1 MVSTTLRTLIVSDR
15 ADYRQLL
22 AHHVTLEWRDA
33 LPAEYEPATRG
44 RLPEGFT
51 GIAYDV
57 VLLDHEVQ
65 GGRGLEWLTELV
77 ARPAFPPIVYMVPG
91 GDTTLA
97 ELAEQSG
104 ALAALPRTDY
114 EHADLCGALREALGK
129 RQNVLAHTSRAAME
143 SIPPDRFGSV
153 RIRGHRCV
161 RRLAVGGSSSVFLA
175 EELRTQQLRVLKI
188 FRQVPDVVEGSTT
201 FDRFLREY
209 ELVAHLRHPNIARIY
224 DIGVADDHLFL
235 SMEYFPGGDLRS
247 RMRVR
252 LAPREAL
259 GYVRQMAGALGAL
272 HQIGVLHRDVKPGN
286 LLLREDGTV
295 AFIDFGLA
303 RQLRLESDITGVGT
317 IFGTP
322 HYMSPEQ
329 GHGVPLDERSDLYS
343 LGVVLYEMLTG
354 EKPYVAETPL
364 AVIFKH
370 ANAPIP
376 TLPASMS
383 ALQPLLQSMLAKK
396 PEDRFPSAAAIVS
409 AIDELL
415 ARAAA

>member
-1 MVSTTLRTLIVSDR
+1 
-15 ADYRQLL
+15 
-22 AHHVTLEWRDA
+22 
-33 LPAEYEPATRG
+33 
-44 RLPEGFT
+44 
-51 GIAYDV
+51 
-57 VLLDHEVQ
+57 
-65 GGRGLEWLTELV
+65 
-77 ARPAFPPIVYMVPG
+77 
-91 GDTTLA
+91 
-97 ELAEQSG
+97 
-104 ALAALPRTDY
+104 
-114 EHADLCGALREALGK
+114 
-129 RQNVLAHTSRAAME
+129 
-143 SIPPDRFGSV
+143 
-153 RIRGHRCV
+153 
-161 RRLAVGGSSSVFLA
+161 LAVGVSSRVFVA
-175 EELRTQQLRVLKI
+175 EHQRSDELRVLKI

-247 RMRVR
+247 RMRER

-286 LLLREDGTV
+286 LLLREDGSV

-303 RQLRLESDITGVGT
+303 RQLRLESDITGIGT

-354 EKPYVAETPL
+354 EKPYIAETPL

-376 TLPASMS
+376 TLPTAMS
-383 ALQPLLQSMLAKK
+383 DLQPLLQGLLAKK
-396 PEDRFPSAAAIVS
+396 PEDRLPTAAAIVS
-409 AIDELL
+409 AIDDLL

>member
-1 MVSTTLRTLIVSDR
+1 VSTTLRALIVSDR

-22 AHHVTLEWRDA
+22 AHHVTLEWREA

-57 VLLDHEVQ
+57 VLLDHDVQ
-65 GGRGLEWLTELV
+65 GGRGFEWLAELA
-77 ARPAFPPIVYMVPG
+77 ARPAFPPIVYLAPG
-91 GDTTLA
+91 GDTVLA
-97 ELAEQSG
+97 EKAEQSG
-104 ALAALPRTDY
+104 ALVVLPRTDF
-114 EHADLCGALREALGK
+114 EHADLCGALREALAK

-143 SIPPDRFGSV
+143 VIPPDRFGSV

-175 EELRTQQLRVLKI
+175 EEQRSGELRVLKI

-201 FDRFLREY
+201 FDRFLREFA
-209 ELVAHLRHPNIARIY
+209 LVAHLRHPNIARIH
-224 DIGVADDHLFL
+224 DIGVADDHLYL

-247 RMRVR
+247 RMRER

-259 GYVRQMAGALGAL
+259 GFVRQMAGALGAL
-272 HQIGVLHRDVKPGN
+272 HEIGVLHRDVKPGN

-303 RQLRLESDITGVGT
+303 RQLRLESDITGVGA

-354 EKPYVAETPL
+354 EKPYLAETPL

-370 ANAPIP
+370 ANSPIP
-376 TLPASMS
+376 LLPAGL
-383 ALQPLLQSMLAKK
+383 AELQPLLNGLLAKK
-396 PEDRFPSAAAIVS
+396 PEDRFPSAAAIAK
-409 AIDELL
+409 AIDDLL